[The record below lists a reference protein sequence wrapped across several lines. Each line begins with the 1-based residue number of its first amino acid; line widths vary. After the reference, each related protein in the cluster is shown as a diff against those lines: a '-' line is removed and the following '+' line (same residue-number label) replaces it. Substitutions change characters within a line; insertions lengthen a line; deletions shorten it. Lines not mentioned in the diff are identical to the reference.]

1 MKGIPGV
8 RQSFQNYLM
17 VSVAVVS
24 LAGCTLG
31 PDFLRPT
38 PPGITGYTSA
48 PLPPETA
55 SADTIAGDAQR
66 FLQDTDVPGQWW
78 TLFRSPALDGLVEQS
93 LRANPDIDAAQAA
106 LRQAHEGYIA
116 QTGSLL
122 PQVNGAGSV
131 GRQQSTTT
139 GKTFDLFN
147 ASVSVSYLV
156 DVFGQVQ
163 RSVEASGALEE
174 NSRFQLE
181 ATYLTLT
188 SNVITAA
195 VQEASLSAQIAAI
208 QDIITAQAQELD
220 LLNQQFE
227 LGAVARGDVLAQQS
241 QLASTQAS
249 LPPVQKQLEQTR
261 NTISIL
267 TGRFPS
273 ENQMPDLQL
282 TDLQLPQDL
291 PLSLPSKLIEQRP
304 DIRASEALLHNASA
318 QIGVATAN
326 LFPQFTVTGGLNDNA
341 SELGSFF
348 NGGNSGWS
356 ILAGF
361 TAPIFRGGTLR
372 AQERAAYDVF
382 DRSAAQ
388 YRSTVLNAFANVA
401 NVLAALQLDAETVK
415 TQLYA
420 EQTAQQSLDITQ
432 ERFQA
437 GAIAYLSLLD
447 AQRTYQQARIAL
459 VIAQANRFAD
469 TVALFQALGGGWWN
483 RDDVPVL
490 RNPTGFA
497 RIP

>member
-1 MKGIPGV
+1 V
-8 RQSFQNYLM
+8 RQSFKNFLM
-17 VSVAVVS
+17 VSVGAVGLV
-24 LAGCTLG
+24 GCTLG
-31 PDFLRPT
+31 PDFLRPA
-38 PPGITGYTSA
+38 PPAVTGYTA
-48 PLPPETA
+48 TPLPPETV

-78 TLFRSPALDGLVEQS
+78 TLFRSPVLDGLVEQA
-93 LRANPDIDAAQAA
+93 LRANPDIDAAQASV
-106 LRQAHEGYIA
+106 RQAHNNYLA
-116 QTGSLL
+116 QAGSFF
-122 PQVNGAGSV
+122 PQVSGAGSF

-139 GKTFDLFN
+139 GASFDLFN
-147 ASVSVSYLV
+147 ASVSVSYV
-156 DVFGQVQ
+156 ADVFGQVR

-195 VQEASLSAQIAAI
+195 IQEASLSAQIAAL

-241 QLASTQAS
+241 QLAATQAS

-273 ENQMPDLQL
+273 ESQIPNLQL
-282 TDLQLPQDL
+282 TDLSLPQDL

-304 DIRASEALLHNASA
+304 DIRASEALLHTASA

-326 LFPQFTVTGGLNDNA
+326 LFPQFTVTGGFSDNA

-348 NGGNSGWS
+348 NGANTGWS

-382 DRSAAQ
+382 DRTAAQ
-388 YRSTVLNAFANVA
+388 YRGTVLNAFANVA
-401 NVLAALQLDAETVK
+401 NVLAALQLDAENVK

-420 EQTAQQSLDITQ
+420 EQTAQQSLEITQ

-483 RDDVPVL
+483 RQDLPIIKD
-490 RNPTGFA
+490 PTGFA

>member
-1 MKGIPGV
+1 M
-8 RQSFQNYLM
+8 RQSFRGFLM
-17 VSVAVVS
+17 VSVAAAG

-31 PDFLRPT
+31 PDFFRPA
-38 PPGITGYTSA
+38 PPNVTGYTA
-48 PLPPETA
+48 EPLPAETA

-78 TLFRSPALDGLVEQS
+78 TLFQSPALNSLVDQA

-106 LRQAHEGYIA
+106 LRQAHENYLA
-116 QTGSLL
+116 QAGSFF
-122 PQVNGAGSV
+122 PQVSGSGSF
-131 GRQQSTTT
+131 GRQQSTST
-139 GKTFDLFN
+139 GASFDLFN
-147 ASVSVSYLV
+147 ASVNVSYV
-156 DVFGQVQ
+156 ADVFGQVR

-195 VQEASLSAQIAAI
+195 IQEASLSAQIAAI
-208 QDIITAQAQELD
+208 EDIITAQSQELD

-241 QLASTQAS
+241 QLAATQAS
-249 LPPVQKQLEQTR
+249 LPPVQKVLEQTR
-261 NTISIL
+261 NTLSIL

-273 ENQMPDLQL
+273 ENQIPDIQL
-282 TDLQLPQDL
+282 TDLQLPRDL
-291 PLSLPSKLIEQRP
+291 PLSLASKLVEQRP
-304 DIRASEALLHNASA
+304 DIRASEALLHSASA
-318 QIGVATAN
+318 QVGVATAN
-326 LFPQFTVTGGLNDNA
+326 LFPQFTVTGNLSDSANQ
-341 SELGSFF
+341 LGNFF
-348 NGGNSGWS
+348 NGANTGWS

-382 DRSAAQ
+382 DRTAAQ

-401 NVLAALQLDAETVK
+401 NVLAALQLDAENVK
-415 TQLYA
+415 TQLFA

-483 RDDVPVL
+483 RQDVPAIKD
-490 RNPTGFA
+490 PTGFA

>member
-1 MKGIPGV
+1 V
-8 RQSFQNYLM
+8 RQPLQNYLM
-17 VSVAVVS
+17 VSVAVVG

-31 PDFLRPT
+31 PDFFHPT
-38 PPGITGYTSA
+38 PPAIVGYTSA

-78 TLFRSPALDGLVEQS
+78 SLFRSPVLDSLVEQS

-106 LRQAHEGYIA
+106 LRQAHESYLA
-116 QTGSLL
+116 QEGPLF
-122 PQVNGAGSV
+122 PQVNGTAAVSRQETSAN
-131 GRQQSTTT
+131 GRAL
-139 GKTFDLFN
+139 GAPFNLFN

-156 DVFGQVQ
+156 DVFGAVR

-195 VQEASLSAQIAAI
+195 IQEASLDAQIAAI

-261 NTISIL
+261 NTLAIL
-267 TGRFPS
+267 TGRFPA
-273 ENQMPDLQL
+273 ENQMPNLQL
-282 TDLQLPQDL
+282 TDLQLPPDL

-304 DIRASEALLHNASA
+304 DIRASEALLHSASA
-318 QIGVATAN
+318 QVGVATAN
-326 LFPQFTVTGGLNDNA
+326 LFPQFTITGSVIESSNEVGA
-341 SELGSFF
+341 FF
-348 NGGNSGWS
+348 SGTNTGWS
-356 ILAGF
+356 VVAGL

-401 NVLAALQLDAETVK
+401 NVLAALQLDAENVK

-483 RDDVPVL
+483 RQDVPVL
-490 RNPTGFA
+490 RDPTGFA
-497 RIP
+497 GIP